1 MNTLVGPWADWQP
14 TTTPTSLTIGVLDG
28 VHLGHRALIDS
39 LRPHGTST
47 VLTFDPHPI
56 EVLRPGTPPRL
67 ITTIDERLALLEA
80 AGVGLTGVLDL
91 AEIQELDP
99 KVFIKGI
106 LVDKLSATSLTVGSD
121 FRFGK
126 DRGGDVTLL
135 EDQGRGS
142 GYEVDA
148 IDLVT
153 DLGEPISS
161 SRIRALIESGDVAGA
176 AALLGSRYR
185 ISNEVVHGDKRGHD
199 MGFPTANL
207 LPPERK
213 VIPGSGVYAAVGYLD
228 GAAHMAAVNVGIRPT
243 FGGGEL
249 LIEAFL
255 LDYDSDLYGQLLTIE
270 FVAKLRPEL
279 EFDGVEAL
287 VARMHE
293 DVEETREILGKLD
306 PLVG

>member
-1 MNTLVGPWADWQP
+1 VNTLVGPWADWEP
-14 TTTPTSLTIGVLDG
+14 TTTPTSVTIGVLDG
-28 VHLGHRALIDS
+28 VHLGHRALIES
-39 LRPHGTST
+39 LRPGGVST

-67 ITTIDERLALLEA
+67 ITTLDERLVLLEA
-80 AGVGLTGVLDL
+80 AGVGLSGVLDL
-91 AEIQELDP
+91 TEVRELDP
-99 KVFIKGI
+99 KVFIKGL

-126 DRGGDVTLL
+126 DRAGDVALL
-135 EDQGRGS
+135 EDQGREY

-185 ISNEVVHGDKRGHD
+185 ISNEVVHGDKRGQG

-213 VIPGSGVYAAVGYLD
+213 VIPGSGVYAAIGYLD

-243 FGGGEL
+243 FGGGKL

-255 LDYDSDLYGQLLTIE
+255 IDHDSDLYGRRVTIE
-270 FVAKLRPEL
+270 FVRKLRPEL

-287 VARMHE
+287 VARMRE
-293 DVEETREILGKLD
+293 DVEESRQILGKLD
-306 PLVG
+306 PFVG

>member
-1 MNTLVGPWADWQP
+1 V
-14 TTTPTSLTIGVLDG
+14 TIGVLDG
-28 VHLGHRALIDS
+28 VHLGHRALIES
-39 LRPHGTST
+39 LRPGGVST

-67 ITTIDERLALLEA
+67 ITTLDERLVLLEA

-91 AEIQELDP
+91 TEVRELDP
-99 KVFIKGI
+99 KVFIKGL

-126 DRGGDVTLL
+126 DRAGDVALL
-135 EDQGRGS
+135 EDQGREY

-153 DLGEPISS
+153 DLDEPISS

-185 ISNEVVHGDKRGHD
+185 ISNEVVHGDNRGQG

-213 VIPGSGVYAAVGYLD
+213 IIPGSGVYAAIGYLD

-243 FGGGEL
+243 FGGGKL

-255 LDYDSDLYGQLLTIE
+255 IDHDSDLYGRRLTIE
-270 FVAKLRPEL
+270 FVRKLRPEL

-287 VARMHE
+287 VARMRE
-293 DVEETREILGKLD
+293 DVEESRQILGKLD
-306 PLVG
+306 PFVG